1 MKVSFDF
8 DGTLSRPD
16 VQAYAKELIERGI
29 EVIVTTSRYNEEK
42 KHLYR
47 SNPTNDDMYAVTDN
61 LGIKRENVHFTN
73 MEDKVDYLQEDVA
86 WHLDDDEYELGL
98 IYDSELLI
106 DDIDVKDDDWRWM
119 CEFSLAGWRDKRVL
133 YTSEGHL
140 RIVE

>member
-1 MKVSFDF
+1 MGHNVFKRMKVSFDF

-73 MEDKVDYLQEDVA
+73 MEDKVDNLQEDVA

-119 CEFSLAGWRDKRVL
+119 CEFSLAGWRDK
-133 YTSEGHL
+133 
-140 RIVE
+140 